1 MFSFKC
7 FVKLIVIILSFL
19 QMRNKILIGLSL
31 FFLFLFAMPVL
42 GQGVLSTEEKNGI
55 SNTLDRLVSAIKV
68 GNMAEIGSLMV
79 SQDESRMGLIEEKV
93 GTGISYVLDYG
104 NLVDNVD
111 IVGDGKVKVKAK
123 FSAEGDGWNVAGLS
137 TYFVLEKTGSTWL
150 ISDTDFY
157 QKLGGDFVLGLLGNM
172 ALIIIPI
179 CLLFTA
185 FWIWM
190 FIDCL
195 KRDFEKKSMW
205 IVILLLLNTLG
216 AILYFFMVK
225 RKKVSEQP
233 AAIRTES
240 PLPSGPDVG
249 QSPIVTD
256 TMPAIQTETP
266 SPSGTDLGQSPIV
279 TETAPV
285 HVQQPVVDEVPTA
298 QEPTTPEFPT
308 V

>member
-1 MFSFKC
+1 
-7 FVKLIVIILSFL
+7 
-19 QMRNKILIGLSL
+19 
-31 FFLFLFAMPVL
+31 MPVL

-68 GNMAEIGSLMV
+68 GNMAEIESLMV

-240 PLPSGPDVG
+240 PLPSGPEVG
-249 QSPIVTD
+249 PSPIVTD

>member
-19 QMRNKILIGLSL
+19 QMRNKILTVVSVLLLLLLST
-31 FFLFLFAMPVL
+31 PVL
-42 GQGVLSTEEKNGI
+42 GQGVLSTEEKIGI

-79 SQDESRMGLIEEKV
+79 SQDESRMGMIEEKV

-104 NLVDNVD
+104 NLVDNVE

-123 FSAEGDGWNVAGLS
+123 FSAEGEDWNVADLS
-137 TYFVLEKTGSTWL
+137 TYFVLEKTESTWL
-150 ISDTDFY
+150 ISDTDFH
-157 QKLGGDFVLGLLGNM
+157 QKLGGDFVLGLIGNM
-172 ALIIIPI
+172 ALILIPLS
-179 CLLFTA
+179 LLFTA

>member
-1 MFSFKC
+1 
-7 FVKLIVIILSFL
+7 
-19 QMRNKILIGLSL
+19 MRNKILTVVSVLLLLLLST
-31 FFLFLFAMPVL
+31 PVL
-42 GQGVLSTEEKNGI
+42 GQGVLSTEEKIGI

-68 GNMAEIGSLMV
+68 GNMAEIGSLML
-79 SQDESRMGLIEEKV
+79 SQDESRMDIIEEKV

-104 NLVDNVD
+104 NLVDNVE

-123 FSAEGDGWNVAGLS
+123 FSAEGEDWNVAGLS

-279 TETAPV
+279 TETVPV
-285 HVQQPVVDEVPTA
+285 QVQQPVVDEVPTA
-298 QEPTTPEFPT
+298 QEPTPPEFPT